1 MELTEKLKHK
11 VLHYKPS
18 RRALDA
24 IRQAPIVLTCGITG
38 AGKNAVL
45 DRLLEQHPDLYHFI
59 VSHVTR
65 AKRDYEVE
73 DVHYHFV
80 DFETMENMVD
90 DKAFI
95 EVDIV
100 HADDVYGTSIGE
112 IERIESANQIAAT
125 DVTIMGVDNYMALD
139 LNVKAIFLLPPSYEV
154 WKKRLL
160 ARHKTAGEFSAK
172 DFRNRLRSALKEI
185 KHALETDYF
194 YIVINDDLDHTTKV
208 VHKIATGV
216 EVEPHYHKAV
226 EIAEEIAAAIQ
237 KELET
242 L

>member
-1 MELTEKLKHK
+1 MELTEKLKNK
-11 VLHYKPS
+11 VLNYKPS
-18 RRALDA
+18 QSELDS
-24 IRQAPIVLTCGITG
+24 IRQAPIILTCGITG

-59 VSHVTR
+59 VSHTSR
-65 AKRDYEVE
+65 QKRDYEVE

-80 DFETMENMVD
+80 NLATMEEMVD

-95 EVDIV
+95 EADVV
-100 HADDVYGTSIGE
+100 HSEYVYGTAVAE
-112 IERIESANQIAAT
+112 IARIESANQIAAT

-139 LNVKAIFLLPPSYEV
+139 LNVKAVFLLPPSYEI

-160 ARHKTAGEFSAK
+160 ARHKATGEFSAK
-172 DFRNRLRSALKEI
+172 DFRNRLKSALKEI
-185 KHALETDYF
+185 KHALSTDYF
-194 YIVINDDLDHTTKV
+194 YIVINDDLEHTTKV

-216 EVEPHYHKAV
+216 KVEPHYHKAV
-226 EIAEEIAAAIQ
+226 EIAEEIASAIN

>member
-1 MELTEKLKHK
+1 MELTEKLKNK
-11 VLHYKPS
+11 VLNYKPS
-18 RRALDA
+18 QSALDT
-24 IRQAPIVLTCGITG
+24 IREAPIVLTCGITG

-59 VSHVTR
+59 VSHTSR
-65 AKRDYEVE
+65 PKRDYEIE
-73 DVHYHFV
+73 DVHYHFANLA
-80 DFETMENMVD
+80 TMEEMVD

-100 HADDVYGTSIGE
+100 HSDFVYGTAIAE
-112 IERIESANQIAAT
+112 IARIESANQIAAT

-154 WKKRLL
+154 WKARLL
-160 ARHKTAGEFSAK
+160 GRHKATGEFSTK
-172 DFRNRLRSALKEI
+172 DFRNRLKSALKEI
-185 KHALETDYF
+185 KHALATDYF
-194 YIVINDDLDHTTKV
+194 YIVINDDLDHTAKV

-216 EVEPHYHKAV
+216 EVEPHFHKAV
-226 EIAEEIAAAIQ
+226 EIAEEIVSSIQ